1 MQHNRQ
7 QAVQFGPYRVFPGQ
21 RLISE
26 NDRPLRLGRRAMDI
40 LLALLARPG
49 EVLAKQEL
57 MALVWPDTVVE
68 DISLRVHIA
77 ALRKAL
83 GDGQDGQRYIVTVA
97 QRGYSFVAPL
107 AVQAQ
112 VPLSPAHTQTYAQTR
127 HNLPLRRTRLIGRQ
141 MLVNQLLGQL
151 ARQRLVT
158 LAGPGG
164 IGKTTV
170 ALRVAEQLLGH
181 YRDGV
186 RLLDLSPLSSPSM
199 IISNLAGLL
208 GLVLPEQAPL
218 EALCSHLRERHLLLL
233 IDNAEHLVDSV
244 ASLCE
249 HLLRGAPELQI
260 LVTSRESLRA
270 EGESVQRLDALQ
282 WPDPDTLRAPADAL
296 DYGAVQLFVE
306 RAMASQ
312 DSFELN
318 PSTLPAV
325 IAICRHLDGIPLA
338 LELAAAQLASLG
350 LDGLL
355 GDLRKHLQPAP
366 ADTHRQHLLGATLDW
381 SFQLLEDS
389 ERTCLRRLSVFRGG
403 FTLASA
409 LALVSD
415 ERLGRE
421 QVLDAV
427 SQLVTKS
434 LLNVD
439 VGDEEVFYR
448 LLDTTR
454 CYAMDRLQQVG
465 ERPAALKR
473 HAERCL
479 AIMQQAERDWPLTS
493 AQHWL
498 ERYARALD
506 DLRAALEW
514 SFASS
519 DAGLLGARL
528 TAASAPLWQELSLLS
543 EHGRH
548 IRKALLRLDGE
559 AHPCGQ
565 LHINLKLAMGTF
577 SYHGHGGIP
586 QTLEAFGSARELAEH
601 HGDVPGQLRA
611 ISGHMAVNL
620 ARGEYREALQLS
632 REFDRRDLRHDPQLA
647 LSAQRLR
654 GLGLHFSGDQGGA
667 RSEADDALQRMAH
680 SGRLNRF
687 THGFGVQYDQSVAAL
702 TLLAR
707 ILWLQG
713 LPERAAHTAEQA
725 LQLALQIN
733 HGTTLCYTLALSGC
747 VIPWYNGDHALARE
761 RTAQLREQSIRHA
774 VGVFQEW
781 AEHYAEA
788 FDAWAA
794 RPLAAPSGLIGDLL
808 ATLVPGRVDATL
820 LARAEDGSAGWAS
833 AALLCA
839 RAEQQMASAAPAA
852 RQEAE
857 ALLYKALGLARKQQ
871 ALAWELR
878 SANALAQLWLD
889 DDRPLPARQLLAPLL
904 ARFKEGQATTDVR
917 RAQQLLEQLPSGQ
930 RALNRYGNRQAD

>member
-1 MQHNRQ
+1 MSNNSE
-7 QAVQFGPYRVFPGQ
+7 QAIQFGPYRVFPGQ
-21 RLISE
+21 RLIVE
-26 NDRPLRLGRRAMDI
+26 NERPLRLGRRAMDI

-49 EVLAKQEL
+49 EVLGKQQL

-83 GDGQDGQRYIVTVA
+83 GDGQGGQRYIVTVA

-107 AVQAQ
+107 TLQTPP
-112 VPLSPAHTQTYAQTR
+112 PLSPGRVNAA
-127 HNLPLRRTRLIGRQ
+127 HNLPLRRTRPIGRQ
-141 MLVNQLLGQL
+141 VLVNQLLDHL
-151 ARQRLVT
+151 SKQRLLT

-199 IISNLAGLL
+199 IVSNLAGVF
-208 GLVLPEQAPL
+208 GLALPDQAPL
-218 EALCSHLRERHLLLL
+218 DALCSYLSERQVLLV

-249 HLLRGAPELQI
+249 HLLRCAPRLQI

-270 EGESVQRLDALQ
+270 EGEWLQRLDALDC
-282 WPDPDTLRAPADAL
+282 PPLDAVLDPAEALR
-296 DYGAVQLFVE
+296 YSAVQLFVE
-306 RAMASQ
+306 RAIASQ
-312 DSFELN
+312 DSFELDTTN
-318 PSTLPAV
+318 LTTVL
-325 IAICRHLDGIPLA
+325 AICRQLDGIPLA
-338 LELAAAQLASLG
+338 LELAAAQLATLD

-355 GDLRKHLQPAP
+355 GDLRKHLAQPQVDAAP
-366 ADTHRQHLLGATLDW
+366 QHLLGATLDW
-381 SFQLLEDS
+381 SFQLLNES

-409 LALVSD
+409 LALVTD

-421 QVLDAV
+421 QVLDAL

-454 CYAMDRLQQVG
+454 SYAMARLQQAG
-465 ERPAALKR
+465 ELPAALKR
-473 HAERCL
+473 HAERYL
-479 AIMQQAERDWPLTS
+479 VIMQQAEREWPQTS
-493 AQHWL
+493 AEQWL
-498 ERYARALD
+498 ERYSRALD

-514 SFASS
+514 GFASS

-548 IRKALLRLDGE
+548 IRKALLHLDAD
-559 AHPCGQ
+559 AHPAAH

-577 SYHGHGGIP
+577 SYHGQGGN
-586 QTLEAFGSARELAEH
+586 QETLDAFGSARELAERH
-601 HGDVPGQLRA
+601 DDLPGQLRA

-620 ARGEYREALQLS
+620 SRGEYQQALQLS
-632 REFDRRDLRHDPQLA
+632 RDFDQRGLSHDPHLA

-654 GLGLHFSGDQGGA
+654 GLGLHFSGDQAGA
-667 RSEADDALQRMAH
+667 RAEADDALQRMAH

-713 LPERAAHTAEQA
+713 LADQAACTAEQA
-725 LQLALQIN
+725 LDLARQIN

-747 VIPWYNGDHALARE
+747 VIPWYNGDAEQARQ
-761 RTAQLREQSIRHA
+761 RVGLLREQSIRHS
-774 VGVFQEW
+774 VGVFQDW
-781 AEHYAEA
+781 AEHYGRALDGEP
-788 FDAWAA
+788 A
-794 RPLAAPSGLIGDLL
+794 RPATGLIGDLL
-808 ATLVPGRVDATL
+808 ATLVPGRVDTAL
-820 LARAEDGSAGWAS
+820 LERAHSGDAGWAGP
-833 AALLCA
+833 ALLCS
-839 RAEQQMASAAPAA
+839 RAEQLMLAGADA

-857 ALLYKALGLARKQQ
+857 VLLLKALGIARKQQ

-878 SANALAQLWLD
+878 SASALAQLWLED
-889 DDRPLPARQLLAPLL
+889 GRPLPARQLLAPVL
-904 ARFKEGQATTDVR
+904 ARFSEGFATPQVL
-917 RAQQLLEQLPSGQ
+917 RARQLLEQLPAREQPRS
-930 RALNRYGNRQAD
+930 RYESTQAG

>member
-1 MQHNRQ
+1 MSRNREP
-7 QAVQFGPYRVFPGQ
+7 AVQFGPYRVFPDQ
-21 RLISE
+21 RLIVE

-40 LLALLARPG
+40 LLVLLEHPG
-49 EVLAKQEL
+49 EVVGKPQL
-57 MALVWPDTVVE
+57 MARVWPDTVVE
-68 DISLRVHIA
+68 EISLRVHIA

-83 GDGQDGQRYIVTVA
+83 GDGQNGQRYIVTVA

-107 AVQAQ
+107 VQAGE
-112 VPLSPAHTQTYAQTR
+112 SPAPTPGEAQ

-151 ARQRLVT
+151 TSQRLLT

-186 RLLDLSPLSSPSM
+186 RLLDLSPLSNPST
-199 IISNLAGLL
+199 IVSNLAGVL
-208 GLVLPEQAPL
+208 GLTLPDQAPL
-218 EALCSHLRERHLLLL
+218 DALCTWLRERHLLLV

-244 ASLCE
+244 ATLVE
-249 HLLRGAPELQI
+249 HLLRCAPQLQI

-270 EGESVQRLDALQ
+270 EGECLQRLDALEC
-282 WPDPDTLRAPADAL
+282 PPAEGVVDPRQAL
-296 DYGAVQLFVE
+296 GYGAVQLFVE
-306 RAMASQ
+306 RAMASRE
-312 DSFELN
+312 SFELGTDN
-318 PSTLPAV
+318 LATV
-325 IAICRHLDGIPLA
+325 IALCRHLDGIPLA
-338 LELAAAQLASLG
+338 LELAAAQLDTLG
-350 LDGLL
+350 LDALL
-355 GDLRKHLQPAP
+355 DDLRRHLATPPA
-366 ADTHRQHLLGATLDW
+366 AERRQHLLGATLDW
-381 SFQLLEDS
+381 SFQLLADS

-403 FTLASA
+403 FTLNSA
-409 LALVSD
+409 LALAAG
-415 ERLGRE
+415 ERLAPE
-421 QVLDAV
+421 DVLDAV
-427 SQLVTKS
+427 SQLVSKS

-448 LLDTTR
+448 MLDTTR
-454 CYAMDRLQQVG
+454 CYAQGKLQQAG
-465 ERPAALKR
+465 ELPDAQKR
-473 HAERCL
+473 HAERLL
-479 AIMQQAERDWPLTS
+479 AVMQQAEREWALTS
-493 AQHWL
+493 TGQWL
-498 ERYARALD
+498 ERYARGLD

-528 TAASAPLWQELSLLS
+528 TAASAPLWQELSLLA
-543 EHGRH
+543 EHGRY
-548 IRKALLRLDGE
+548 IRKALRRLDSE
-559 AHPCGQ
+559 AHPGWQ
-565 LHINLKLAMGTF
+565 LHVNLKLAMGTF
-577 SYHGHGGIP
+577 SYHGQGGTA
-586 QTLEAFGSARELAEH
+586 QTLEAFASARELAER
-601 HGDVPGQLRA
+601 HGDLPGQLRA

-917 RAQQLLEQLPSGQ
+917 RAQQLLEQLPLGQ